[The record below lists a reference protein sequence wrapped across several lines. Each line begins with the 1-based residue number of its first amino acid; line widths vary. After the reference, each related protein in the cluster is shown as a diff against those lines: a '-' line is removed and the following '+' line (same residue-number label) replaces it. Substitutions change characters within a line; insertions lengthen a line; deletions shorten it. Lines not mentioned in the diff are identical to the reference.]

1 MSELMNCEI
10 CGAEVQGTPFTVV
23 ALSTP
28 PRPVEVCAVC
38 AQGPYV
44 SVNLDGT
51 PVTVDRDD
59 YLCSDP
65 EDLLMAVQ
73 AAVVAAE
80 DHGWQIEGLTLSA
93 L

>member
-1 MSELMNCEI
+1 MSESMNCEI
-10 CGAEVQGTPFTVV
+10 CGAEVQGTPFTVI
-23 ALSTP
+23 ALTTP

-44 SVNLDGT
+44 SVDLDGT

-59 YLCSDP
+59 YLSADH

-80 DHGWQIEGLTLSA
+80 DHGWRIEGLTLRA
-93 L
+93 C